1 MRRTPSGA
9 SAGSFTSNR
18 FVVAMV
24 PFSSSSGGEQPLVL
38 ALLPFERCEV
48 DAGEPALDGGAERRL
63 APEPRSEGHVRELE
77 LESLPQVAQRAELV
91 QLPKA
96 VEPVAGS
103 GALRHDERR
112 GFEIPQHARRP
123 AGLPRRLSDH
133 ERLHGDDLISYVSMF
148 DEPRRRAR
156 RERPGAKAA
165 PLAA

>member
-63 APEPRSEGHVRELE
+63 APEPRRESHVRELE
-77 LESLPQVAQRAELV
+77 LEPLPQVAERAELI

-96 VEPVAGS
+96 VEPVAGR

-123 AGLPRRLSDH
+123 AGLPGRLPNH
-133 ERLHGDDLISYVSMF
+133 ERLHG
-148 DEPRRRAR
+148 AR
-156 RERPGAKAA
+156 PYQTCVKVR
-165 PLAA
+165 